1 MEAEI
6 GVLNYKPRNADTT
19 ESESESCSVVL
30 DSLQP
35 HGL

>member
-6 GVLNYKPRNADTT
+6 GVVNYEPRNADTT
-19 ESESESCSVVL
+19 ENESCSVVL

-35 HGL
+35 HRL